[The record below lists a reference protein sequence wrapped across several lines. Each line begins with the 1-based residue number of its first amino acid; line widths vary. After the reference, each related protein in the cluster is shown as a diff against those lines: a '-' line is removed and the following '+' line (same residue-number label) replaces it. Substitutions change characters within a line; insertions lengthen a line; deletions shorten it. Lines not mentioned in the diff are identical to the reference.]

1 MFILVE
7 MSNVTRIT
15 PDLFNMKLNDAI
27 ASELNRKLANK
38 VILGIVEFEKLLSIR
53 INLQVVLNVG
63 LCIALHD
70 IIKLEESFVIPGDGA
85 SHTRVKF
92 RYIVFRPFME
102 EILLGKIRSCSQEG
116 VHVSLGFFDDIL
128 IPPSALQHPSKFNE
142 TEQAWV
148 WEYDTGDGQKHD
160 LFMDASESIKF
171 RVTAETFTETCPSG
185 PTGTQEVGENTESK
199 VPYSL
204 MVLVS

>member
-1 MFILVE
+1 
-7 MSNVTRIT
+7 
-15 PDLFNMKLNDAI
+15 
-27 ASELNRKLANK
+27 
-38 VILGIVEFEKLLSIR
+38 
-53 INLQVVLNVG
+53 
-63 LCIALHD
+63 
-70 IIKLEESFVIPGDGA
+70 
-85 SHTRVKF
+85 
-92 RYIVFRPFME
+92 ME

-204 MVLVS
+204 MVLYSYI